1 MQEVSPYD
9 VPVFRIGK
17 RMPLKRL
24 MVKYAENYGFRLSK
38 LEFYNSKGMK
48 LETYDTANLLGDGDA
63 LEVCMPARIV
73 DCLNGILTILA

>member
-48 LETYDTANLLGDGDA
+48 LETYDTANLLGPQNLKLIFVKINVRDA
-63 LEVCMPARIV
+63 E
-73 DCLNGILTILA
+73 G